1 MTGLDATYKQCI
13 PNFEESKCR
22 IFRYYISQS
31 VKNQLENL
39 KLLIK
44 RWFDTFVT
52 RIIDSILLE
61 VLIGETWSYA
71 RLQVIM
77 VRYKK
82 FLIG

>member
-1 MTGLDATYKQCI
+1 MSHFSLLHLAVCEKSTR
-13 PNFEESKCR
+13 E
-22 IFRYYISQS
+22 
-31 VKNQLENL
+31 L

-77 VRYKK
+77 GCVTRNS
-82 FLIG
+82 